1 MQTTTASDV
10 PAPNY
15 GVRARLGI
23 MLPASNTITEP
34 TAQAILPAG
43 VSLHATRLW
52 LRHGPNALKMLD
64 RLEEATQHL
73 ADAKVDRII
82 FHCTAITMYA
92 PDIPEQIRRR
102 VAAVTPIPVV
112 ITSEAIVDALGVLGA
127 RKIVMVTPYYQ
138 DTNEME
144 KAFLAHNGIS
154 VLRDRALACDNAVEM
169 AAVTPQQWVEQT
181 IAMQDPDADAY
192 FLSCTSIRGVEA
204 IEAIERALGKPVV
217 TSNQGMLWGAL
228 RSAQIDDPIEGCGRL
243 LRDF

>member
-1 MQTTTASDV
+1 MQTTTASEV

-34 TAQAILPAG
+34 TALAILPAG

-64 RLEEATQHL
+64 RLEEATQLL
-73 ADAKVDRII
+73 ADAKVDRIV

-92 PDIPEQIRRR
+92 PEIPEQIRKR
-102 VAAVTPIPVV
+102 VAEVTPIPVV
-112 ITSEAIVDALGVLGA
+112 ITSEAIVDALRCFEA
-127 RKIVMVTPYYQ
+127 SKIVMVTPYHQ

-144 KAFLAHNGIS
+144 KAFLAHNGIT
-154 VLRDRALACDNAVEM
+154 VLRDRALDCDNAVEM
-169 AAVTPQQWVEQT
+169 GAVTPQQWVEET
-181 IAMQDPDADAY
+181 IAMADPDADAY

-217 TSNQGMLWGAL
+217 TSNQGMLWGAM
-228 RSAQIDDPIEGCGRL
+228 RSAQIDDAIDGCGRL

>member
-43 VSLHATRLW
+43 VSLHAMRLW

-64 RLEEATQHL
+64 RLEDATQLL

-82 FHCTAITMYA
+82 FNCTAITMYA
-92 PDIPEQIRRR
+92 PDIPDQIRRR

-112 ITSEAIVDALGVLGA
+112 ITSEAILDALRA
-127 RKIVMVTPYYQ
+127 FEATKIVMVTPYHQ
-138 DTNEME
+138 DTNDFE
-144 KAFLAHNGIS
+144 KAFLAHNGVT
-154 VLRDRALACDNAVEM
+154 VLRDRALECDNAVEM
-169 AAVTPQQWVEQT
+169 AAVTPQQWVDEA
-181 IAMQDPDADAY
+181 IAMRDPDADAY

-228 RSAQIDDPIEGCGRL
+228 RSAQIGDRIEGCGRL
-243 LRDF
+243 LREF